1 MIPASSR
8 EEAHLS
14 SPQQPRRTH
23 RLDLALASAVA
34 LGALCAAAL
43 SSCGGT
49 PEPSYGQPGTR
60 MQFDLDADLTGAAG
74 SAGFYALPFP
84 SDLRLL
90 PSGKQD
96 WRAFA
101 IPTGKT
107 LVETFKTIAQERTG
121 FSVLPVA
128 WFRFTAAL
136 AQVSS
141 QPIPAGLD
149 QAAFLVDVDARSPRR
164 GQLFPLWAHTPP
176 EDDYVD
182 KNVLALAPRPGA
194 VLSPN
199 RTYAFVVRRSFNDAA
214 GKPLGVPAEL
224 DQLRRGIKPAGAL
237 GAAALANYQPL
248 WDTLA
253 LLKVDATQVAAA
265 TVFTTGDAVAEF
277 AALTDQV
284 LQRDATTLSGLALD
298 AAASTSNDRVCKLKA
313 NIDQPQFQAGKPPF
327 NSDGLFVN
335 GGDGLPVQQRM
346 ETVPVVI
353 TLPRKPMPANGYPL
367 VLYVHGSGGV
377 SYDVLDKGP
386 SKVLDHPLPGLGPAW
401 VHAQNGVAAAG
412 SALPVN
418 PERLPGAADT
428 AYLNLGNPAAL
439 RDTFRQGV
447 IEQRQL
453 LRALLAL
460 RIDPALLAG
469 CGGTLP
475 TLPSGATVFKFDG
488 DKVIGQGQ
496 SMGGM
501 YTNLVSAV
509 EPKIKIAVPTG
520 AGGYWTWFIT
530 VTQLYGEQPALS
542 NAVAGLVHAATPL
555 TFFHPVLA
563 MMQAAWEPN
572 DPFVAMPRLAR
583 RPLAGHP
590 VRSIYEPVGRG
601 DQYFPIELYDAVAL
615 NYGHQEAGVAVWPS
629 MQGVLKLGGLDGLLS
644 YPVAGNRTSEGGVPY
659 TGAVIQFEGDGIEDP
674 HAIYRQLDSVKRQY
688 SCFVKSWLDTGT
700 ASIPAP
706 GVFDGSC
713 N

>member
-1 MIPASSR
+1 M
-8 EEAHLS
+8 
-14 SPQQPRRTH
+14 
-23 RLDLALASAVA
+23 
-34 LGALCAAAL
+34 
-43 SSCGGT
+43 
-49 PEPSYGQPGTR
+49 
-60 MQFDLDADLTGAAG
+60 
-74 SAGFYALPFP
+74 
-84 SDLRLL
+84 
-90 PSGKQD
+90 
-96 WRAFA
+96 
-101 IPTGKT
+101 
-107 LVETFKTIAQERTG
+107 IAQERTG

-128 WFRFTAAL
+128 WFRFTAAM

-141 QPIPAGLD
+141 QPIPLGPD
-149 QAAFLVDVDARSPRR
+149 QVAFLLDVDVRSSHR
-164 GQLFPLWAHTPP
+164 GQLVPLWMHTPV

-182 KNVLALAPRPGA
+182 RNVVALAPRPGA

-199 RTYAFVVRRSFNDAA
+199 RTYAFVVRRSLNDAA
-214 GKPLGVPAEL
+214 GRPLGVPAEL
-224 DQLRRGIKPAGAL
+224 DQLRQGVKPAGAL
-237 GAAALANYQPL
+237 GAAALVNYQPL

-253 LLKVDATQVAAA
+253 LLKVDPTQVAAA

-284 LQRDATTLSGLALD
+284 LQRDATTLAGLALD
-298 AAASTSNDRVCKLKA
+298 AAASASNDRVCKLKA
-313 NIDQPQFQAGKPPF
+313 TIDQPQFQAGKPPF
-327 NSDGLFVN
+327 NSDGLFVP
-335 GGDGLPVQQRM
+335 GGDGLPLQQRV
-346 ETVPVVI
+346 ETVPVVL
-353 TLPRKPMPANGYPL
+353 TLPRKPMPAKGYPL
-367 VLYVHGSGGV
+367 VLYFHGSGGV
-377 SYDVLDKGP
+377 SNDVLDKGP
-386 SKVLDHPLPGLGPAW
+386 SKVLDHPAPGLGPAW
-401 VHAQNGVAAAG
+401 VHALNGVAAAG

-447 IEQRQL
+447 LEQRQL

-460 RIDPALLAG
+460 RIDPSLLAG
-469 CGGTLP
+469 CGGALP
-475 TLPSGATVFKFDG
+475 TLPAGAAAFKFDG

-509 EPKIKIAVPTG
+509 EPKIKLAIPTG

-530 VTQLYGEQPALS
+530 VTHLYGDPPVLA
-542 NAVAGLVHAATPL
+542 NAVAGLIHSATPL
-555 TFFHPVLA
+555 SFFHPVLA

-590 VRSIYEPVGRG
+590 VRPIYEPAGRG
-601 DQYFPIELYDAVAL
+601 DRYFPIELYDAVAL
-615 NYGHQEAGVAVWPS
+615 NYGHQEAGAAVWPS
-629 MQGVLKLGGLDGLLS
+629 MQGVLALGGLAGLLG
-644 YPVAGNRTSEGGVPY
+644 YPVANNRVSDTGVPY
-659 TGAVIQFEGDGIEDP
+659 TGAVIQYEGDGIEDP

-688 SCFVKSWLDTGT
+688 SCFAKSWLETGT